1 MSLAVDR
8 STDSPRVRL
17 AVVGAG
23 NMGAGIA
30 QKMAMEGFAVTLVDC
45 DTARVDAGLAR
56 IARTLDEGVGRG
68 VLARADADAAQ
79 ARLHGTTRLDDLA
92 DADVVVEA
100 VFEDLALKRDV
111 FAELDRVCRPA
122 TILGTNTSSFAVADL
137 AAATAHPDRVVGLH
151 YFFHPAK
158 NRLVEVVA
166 TPATSAEVWR
176 RAWSLQEAIGKTP
189 IASRDSFGFV
199 VNRFFAPWL
208 VEAIRLLE
216 EGAANIPTIEAAAKQ
231 TFGIGMG
238 PFELMNVTGLPIALH
253 TATTLGRAFGPLYD
267 PPARLRQQ
275 VEAGA
280 PWTLDGAADPSAAA
294 AVSDR
299 LIGVIVH
306 VASALADEG
315 VATTEDIDI
324 GARVGL
330 RWRRGPFELM
340 NHVGLARAGALAAT
354 VTERWRLPMPETL
367 SRQVR
372 AATPFALSV
381 VRTRLQAGL
390 ATLTIDRPDA
400 MNALNEAV
408 VAQLDAAFRRAVADP
423 AVHAIVIAGS
433 GKAFVAGADIRL
445 FLRHIES
452 GDLARIRAFTIT
464 VRHLLEAI
472 ASCEKPVIA
481 RVHGLALGGGVELA
495 LACHAIVASPKAGLA
510 LPETSIGIY
519 PGLGGTQRT
528 TRRLGT
534 GLAKWLVLSGQPV
547 DAPEALAIGLV
558 DRVAPFEQLDATIAA
573 VAADLA
579 LAAPAQAGREVPASH
594 VAIADFFDRHDV
606 DALLA
611 GTAPAIDDE
620 RLRAAL
626 RRVSANAPIA
636 VRLAAGLID
645 RGAALPLETALALE
659 LDHIEKI
666 FATRDARHGLSSLG
680 RASPVFEGR

>member
-1 MSLAVDR
+1 MICSFIAQPLNLAVDR
-8 STDSPRVRL
+8 SADSPFVRL

-68 VLARADADAAQ
+68 VLQRADADAAQ

-111 FAELDRVCRPA
+111 FAELDRVCRPT

-137 AAATAHPDRVVGLH
+137 AAATAHSDRVVGLH

-158 NRLVEVVA
+158 NRLV
-166 TPATSAEVWR
+166 EVWR

-216 EGAANIPTIEAAAKQ
+216 EGVANIPTIEAAAKQ

-280 PWTLDGAADPSAAA
+280 PWTLDGAADPSAAT
-294 AVSDR
+294 AVADR
-299 LIGVIVH
+299 LTGVIVH

-340 NHVGLARAGALAAT
+340 NHVGLARAGALAAAIA
-354 VTERWRLPMPETL
+354 ERWRLPMPETL

-408 VAQLDAAFRRAVADP
+408 VAQLDAAFRRAAADP

-445 FLRHIES
+445 FLRHIDS

-481 RVHGLALGGGVELA
+481 RVHGVALGGGVELA
-495 LACHAIVASPKAGLA
+495 LACHAIVASPKAVLA

-547 DAPEALAIGLV
+547 NAPEALAIGLV

-579 LAAPAQAGREVPASH
+579 STAPGQARREVPASH
-594 VAIADFFDRHDV
+594 AAIADFFDRHDA

-611 GTAPAIDDE
+611 GTTPAIDDE
-620 RLRAAL
+620 RLRTAL

-645 RGAALPLETALALE
+645 RGAALPLEAALALE
-659 LDHIEKI
+659 LDHLEEI

-680 RASPVFEGR
+680 RASPTFEGR